1 LAILSKFI
9 DIKKIMNIKHFP
21 FHLGL
26 SFTFALG
33 LIICQTS
40 QPASAQT
47 NNQSDVTGAIVTTG
61 DISGGRFS
69 GNQSN
74 IPGGTLTTG
83 DISGNTLPP
92 VQVGRG
98 VRQRVVFAKPYIQNA
113 LNQTALNILNQLS
126 TNSFTSPS
134 GQPIPSGTQ
143 QILLN
148 VLTES
153 VESKTSIEQ
162 ITQALS
168 SVEGG
173 QQLAK
178 SLEGLLQT
186 NKSKKI
192 SLANGRV
199 NPIQLV
205 LAMNAYN
212 NLINNSSA
220 QFLNNPS
227 PELKAIQ
234 LVLLQLVNSVSSAR
248 R

>member
-1 LAILSKFI
+1 
-9 DIKKIMNIKHFP
+9 MNIKHFP

-26 SFTFALG
+26 SFTFTLAL
-33 LIICQTS
+33 ITCQTS
-40 QPASAQT
+40 QPASAQY
-47 NNQSDVTGAIVTTG
+47 NGQSDGSGVIVTTG
-61 DISGGRFS
+61 DITGGTFS
-69 GNQSN
+69 GTQSTT
-74 IPGGTLTTG
+74 GGTLTTG
-83 DISGNTLPP
+83 DINGNTLP
-92 VQVGRG
+92 QVGAGRG
-98 VRQRVVFAKPYIQNA
+98 VRQIVVFAKPYIQNS
-113 LNQTALNILNQLS
+113 LNQTALQILNQLS
-126 TNSFTSPS
+126 TNNFTSQA
-134 GQPIPSGTQ
+134 GQAIPLGTQ

-168 SVEGG
+168 SVEGS

-199 NPIQLV
+199 NAIQLV

-220 QFLNNPS
+220 QFLNNPP

-234 LVLLQLVNSVSSAR
+234 SVLLQLVNSVSSAR